1 MIHKKILKKLPLRS
15 TTSEFFDFLKE
26 QKVISL
32 AIAFVIGSAAKDLVT
47 STVNNLI
54 MPIIGII
61 TPSGSWREISFQVLG
76 SKFAVGSFLGSL
88 IDFIIVALLIFFV
101 TKKLLK
107 NDKS

>member
-1 MIHKKILKKLPLRS
+1 MKHKKILKKLPIKS
-15 TTSEFFDFLKE
+15 TTSEFLDFLKE

-32 AIAFVIGSAAKDLVT
+32 AIAFVIGGAAKDLVT

-61 TPSGSWREISFQVLG
+61 TPSGSWREISFEILN
-76 SKFAVGSFLGSL
+76 SKFAVGQFFGSL
-88 IDFIIVALLIFFV
+88 VDFVIVALLIFFV

>member
-1 MIHKKILKKLPLRS
+1 MNRKKILKKIPLKS
-15 TTSEFFDFLKE
+15 TSQEFLDFLKE

-32 AIAFVIGSAAKDLVT
+32 AIAFVIGGAAKDLVT

-61 TPSGSWREISFQVLG
+61 TPSGSWREISFEILN

-88 IDFIIVALLIFFV
+88 VDFIIIALLIFFV

>member
-1 MIHKKILKKLPLRS
+1 MINKKILKKSPLKS
-15 TTSEFFDFLKE
+15 TTSEFLNFLKE

-32 AIAFVIGSAAKDLVT
+32 AIAFVIGGAAKDLVT

-54 MPIIGII
+54 MPIVGII
-61 TPSGSWREISFQVLG
+61 TPSGSWREISFDILG
-76 SKFAVGSFLGSL
+76 SPFAVGSFLGSL
-88 IDFIIVALLIFFV
+88 VDFIIVALLIFFL

>member
-1 MIHKKILKKLPLRS
+1 MKHKKILKKLPIKS
-15 TTSEFFDFLKE
+15 TTSEFLDFLKE

-32 AIAFVIGSAAKDLVT
+32 AIAFIIGGAAKDLVT

-54 MPIIGII
+54 MPSIGII
-61 TPSGSWREISFQVLG
+61 TPSGSWREISFEILN
-76 SKFAVGSFLGSL
+76 SNFAVGQFLGSL
-88 IDFIIVALLIFFV
+88 VDFVIIALLIFFV

>member
-1 MIHKKILKKLPLRS
+1 MKHKKILKKLPIKS
-15 TTSEFFDFLKE
+15 TTSEFLDFLKE

-32 AIAFVIGSAAKDLVT
+32 AIAFIIGGAAKDLVT

-61 TPSGSWREISFQVLG
+61 TPSGSWREISFEILN
-76 SKFAVGSFLGSL
+76 SKFAVGQFLGSVV
-88 IDFIIVALLIFFV
+88 DFVIVALLIFFV